1 MSLVDHHGEV
11 EYPFSIKTVFTA
23 IIDAAPNIEGLELDG
38 ADEISGRVTFKA
50 GVSLASW
57 GENIPVQLIQV
68 SNTRTKMQIMSTP
81 KTGVM
86 FGGAMDM
93 GKNRKNIEK
102 IINAVSKILANKEPE
117 VAVQPSCS
125 ITDEMLKLK
134 QLLDAGALTKEE
146 FDEQKK
152 HILSGT
158 NKPQTASSISSTNQD
173 NSASLATETPN
184 QPLHIE
190 GSNKDNTTMYC
201 IIAIIVFVIIFVLSM
216 GIE

>member
-1 MSLVDHHGEV
+1 
-11 EYPFSIKTVFTA
+11 
-23 IIDAAPNIEGLELDG
+23 
-38 ADEISGRVTFKA
+38 
-50 GVSLASW
+50 
-57 GENIPVQLIQV
+57 
-68 SNTRTKMQIMSTP
+68 
-81 KTGVM
+81 
-86 FGGAMDM
+86 
-93 GKNRKNIEK
+93 
-102 IINAVSKILANKEPE
+102 
-117 VAVQPSCS
+117 
-125 ITDEMLKLK
+125 MLKLK

-158 NKPQTASSISSTNQD
+158 NKPQTASSVSSTNQD